1 MSVSTGGG
9 RDSLPTDF
17 SYHGVKVIRF
27 YCRVER
33 HAFCFAFSECP

>member
-9 RDSLPTDF
+9 GDSLPMDF

-27 YCRVER
+27 YRRVER
-33 HAFCFAFSECP
+33 RAFCFAFSECP